1 MRSPRVKRWKAIYA
15 PETSSPSVA
24 PFPEPWV
31 VRIPTTDMRKI
42 THARRRT
49 PRRGVTLLNKAG
61 HPSLPTIVA
70 HATDSLITEGAIA
83 SLPIDVDL
91 VVQNDHVSD
100 ASATLRCEL
109 DD

>member
-1 MRSPRVKRWKAIYA
+1 MRSPRVKRWKATYA

-31 VRIPTTDMRKI
+31 VRIPTTDVRKI

-49 PRRGVTLLNKAG
+49 PWRGVILLNKAG
-61 HPSLPTIVA
+61 HPSLPAIVA
-70 HATDSLITEGAIA
+70 HTTDSLITEGAIA

-91 VVQNDHVSD
+91 VV
-100 ASATLRCEL
+100 
-109 DD
+109 